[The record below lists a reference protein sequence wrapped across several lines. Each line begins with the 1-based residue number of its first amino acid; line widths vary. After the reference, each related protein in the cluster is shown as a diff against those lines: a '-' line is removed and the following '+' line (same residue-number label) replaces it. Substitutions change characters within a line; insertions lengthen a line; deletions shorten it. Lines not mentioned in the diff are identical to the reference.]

1 MKKLLHSFILLLSLA
16 AFAQVP
22 QGISYQAIALNGSGT
37 AVANANV
44 GIRFSVLDNSATGTL
59 LYSETQQKMT
69 NGQGLFNLVIGQ
81 GTAVSGT
88 FASINWKSNSKFLK
102 VEMDANGGSNYVLTA
117 TTQLLSVPYAL
128 AAKSLVLSAGEGIT
142 LTSPNGTPYQVSVN
156 DAGQLSLPTSNNS
169 SNSPSELFMCGSF
182 NNFNPETAL
191 RMSMENENG
200 HTSYKGYKYL
210 TAGTQIKFT
219 AGNAAGSTAYGING
233 SLEVVQNG
241 NAYTIPSTGFYFIEV
256 QWSSSSTTANVTFNS
271 STPTIRTA
279 FDNRIFPTYNVA
291 SNTFSFTFSDDLS
304 RGYFYFMLA
313 NTTSYGDALSDGTID
328 ANGPSIITEPYIAGS
343 PKNYRV
349 NLVLNFNGSGTYTI
363 TRL

>member
-1 MKKLLHSFILLLSLA
+1 MKKLLHFIILLFSLV

-22 QGISYQAIALNGSGT
+22 QGISYQAIALNGSGN

-44 GIRFSVLDNSATGTL
+44 GISLSILDNSATGTL
-59 LYSETQQKMT
+59 LYSETQVKTT
-69 NGQGLFNLVIGQ
+69 NGQGLFHLVIGQ

-88 FASINWKSNSKFLK
+88 FASINWKTNSKFLK
-102 VEMDANGGSNYVLTA
+102 VEMDANGGSNYILTG

-169 SNSPSELFMCGSF
+169 SNSPSELFMYGSF
-182 NNFNPETAL
+182 NNFNPVTAF
-191 RMSMENENG
+191 RMSMENEG
-200 HTSYKGYKYL
+200 GYTSYRGYKYL
-210 TAGTQIKFT
+210 TAGTQIKFS
-219 AGNAAGSTAYGING
+219 AGNTAGSTVYGING

-256 QWSSSSTTANVTFNS
+256 QWSLFSATANVTFNS
-271 STPTIRTA
+271 AAPMISFPGA
-279 FDNRIFPTYNVA
+279 GVFFPTYNVA
-291 SNTFSFTFSDDLS
+291 SNTFSFTFSDNLT
-304 RGYFYFMLA
+304 GGVFYFMFA
-313 NTTSYGDALSDGTID
+313 NATQYGDALYDGTID
-328 ANGPSIITEPYIAGS
+328 ANGPGISLEPIVFGS

-349 NLVLNFNGSGTYTI
+349 DLVLNFNGSGTYTL